1 MNFALGVLLGV
12 AIGAGLYH
20 MILTWFCDIQ
30 VVVND
35 MKIEFKPDEN
45 GDEES

>member
-1 MNFALGVLLGV
+1 MNFALGVLLGA

-20 MILTWFCDIQ
+20 MILNWLCDVK

-35 MKIEFKPDEN
+35 MRIEFEPDDK
-45 GDEES
+45 DEKG